1 MEKTFN
7 KNQIMKNDNFLLN
20 SIECCFFKL
29 NTALDFKNNN
39 NNKKKLNAYFHEQK
53 RFLLPF
59 SVNISKSWNF
69 KSKGTQILIKSL
81 KQNTFLLISTQTVT

>member
-39 NNKKKLNAYFHEQK
+39 NNKKKLK
-53 RFLLPF
+53 RLF
-59 SVNISKSWNF
+59 S
-69 KSKGTQILIKSL
+69 
-81 KQNTFLLISTQTVT
+81 